1 MWLTR
6 SKRMF
11 RVLCKNL
18 QSPYLCGMQW
28 CVGLVLVLWWPGQ
41 AVAQSYRIFIHPSSL
56 VTVFGSTNVNQ
67 FRFKYT
73 EQLEIKKPVDVLRSN
88 RELRLKGGDIPLK
101 IKAFDSGNSIMN
113 SDFRKMM
120 KEEENPYI
128 QVELAALIPEWDEH
142 GSWTKG
148 KAEVMVEMNQV
159 LKKFVFD
166 CLIEDPGSLL
176 IQGKQK
182 ILLQDFGL
190 EPPTR
195 LMGMIKVN
203 EWVDL
208 DFKLR
213 FATDR

>member
-1 MWLTR
+1 MN
-6 SKRMF
+6 
-11 RVLCKNL
+11 RV
-18 QSPYLCGMQW
+18 
-28 CVGLVLVLWWPGQ
+28 VLIGCLAALALSARG
-41 AVAQSYRIFIHPSSL
+41 QSYRIFIHPSSL

-73 EQLEIKKPVDVLRSN
+73 EQLEIKKAVNVSREN

-120 KEEENPYI
+120 KEDENPYI
-128 QVELAALIPEWDEH
+128 QVELAALIPEWDER

-159 LKKFVFD
+159 VKKFVFD

-213 FATDR
+213 FATDH